1 MGPACGHSGGVS
13 GVDWTVKPH
22 LEHVKGDT
30 WCIVTGYSRIP
41 LFRLGGGRAVL
52 LDSGLAKPDRQG
64 IFDLLRREG
73 LRVEAV
79 LTSHAHIDHTGNHR
93 ALQEEHGA
101 VICMSLFDAAVSS
114 TPMNLKSYLYG
125 TSYRG
130 TIAYGESMLCRAD
143 RLIGQKDETVDVGG
157 AQFPILRLPG
167 HAPEHLGFVT
177 PDGVAYLADAL
188 MSDQVLDSVRIPY
201 CMCCEL
207 DLQTK
212 ERLKTLEYD
221 AYIIP
226 HNAVCTEIAGLA
238 ERNRQKLLKKIEVV
252 AGLAD
257 RFLSM
262 EELVARS
269 AAAMGVR
276 GDTVYKIRVAERN
289 IHVFA
294 EHLLDTGRLVQRA
307 NNGIIEYIRADCL

>member
-1 MGPACGHSGGVS
+1 M
-13 GVDWTVKPH
+13 DWQTKPY

-30 WCIVTGYSRIP
+30 YCVVTGYSRIP
-41 LFRLGGGRAVL
+41 LFRLDTGRAVL
-52 LDSGLAKPDRQG
+52 LDSGLARPDRQG
-64 IFDLLRREG
+64 IFDLLRQEG
-73 LRVEAV
+73 LRVEAI

-93 ALQEEHGA
+93 AFQKEHGA
-101 VICMSLFDAAVSS
+101 KIYMSLFDAAVSS

-130 TIAYGESMLCRAD
+130 TIAYGESMLCKAD
-143 RLIGQKDETVDVGG
+143 RLIKQDDEELTVDG
-157 AQFPILRLPG
+157 AKFRILRLPG

-177 PDGVAYLADAL
+177 PDGVAYLADSL

-212 ERLKTLEYD
+212 ERLKEFNYD
-221 AYIIP
+221 FYIIP

-238 ERNRQKLLKKIEVV
+238 ERNRQKLLEKIEVV

-257 RFLSM
+257 HYISM

-269 AAAMGVR
+269 AAAMGVN